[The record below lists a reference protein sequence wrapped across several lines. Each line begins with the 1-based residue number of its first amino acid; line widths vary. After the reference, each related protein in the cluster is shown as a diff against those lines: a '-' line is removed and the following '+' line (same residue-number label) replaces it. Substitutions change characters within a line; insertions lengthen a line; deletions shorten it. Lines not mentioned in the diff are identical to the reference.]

1 MLISFSLQLN
11 ILIFLGF
18 VLKWIYSPTGE
29 RTAFDQNIYPWFF
42 FADNKYI
49 KKKCEPRTCENRRGT
64 LNQPAYPGYGK
75 VLYCNKTITIHFRW
89 GFSMYST
96 YSSFLNCNSNIY
108 KSNKSTTLNVLNFP
122 LSTTPKSALVDV
134 SPQTSLWKILCERT
148 CFRQLSSSHSCLDKS
163 VFIGWEINSAYHL
176 IYQVKVV
183 CCRPSEIGVFDL

>member
-1 MLISFSLQLN
+1 MENIHRFSKINCVNQFFSSTKYPDFPRVFFKVNLVSHRGKDGIWPKYLPLILLRGQQ
-11 ILIFLGF
+11 
-18 VLKWIYSPTGE
+18 IY
-29 RTAFDQNIYPWFF
+29 
-42 FADNKYI
+42 

-163 VFIGWEINSAYHL
+163 VFIGWEINSA
-176 IYQVKVV
+176 
-183 CCRPSEIGVFDL
+183 